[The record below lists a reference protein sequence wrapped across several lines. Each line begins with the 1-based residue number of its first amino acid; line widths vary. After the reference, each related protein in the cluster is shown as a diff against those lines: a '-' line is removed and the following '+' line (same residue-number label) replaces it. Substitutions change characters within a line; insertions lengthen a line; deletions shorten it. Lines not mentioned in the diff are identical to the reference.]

1 MAGGGVGEVVGD
13 RFDLVDEVVEV
24 IGEVWNLADDVWNL
38 ADEVRDLVNDVWDL
52 VNEVWNLVD
61 DVWNLVDEVR
71 NLVDEVWNLV
81 DDAWNIAYKPGNV
94 AHEVD
99 NYAKN
104 DPEPHRGLPGGR
116 APPRRPTIIAA
127 MTHLT
132 TMLRERLGLA
142 DPVPVDVQRGDIE
155 AFDGFDRERVE
166 YRGLEGDTIPA
177 FLFTPNSRETR
188 GGVVVFHQ
196 HNGEF
201 HFGKSEVA
209 GDVGSAFQAFGPALA
224 RRGLAVL
231 APDALTFE
239 DRRGAVRGVEP
250 DHYDW
255 LQHYNA
261 MTYRLLDGDVL
272 MRKCLD
278 DAQRAV
284 SVLLQVPRVD
294 AQRVGVA
301 GHSYGGYTALYHAA
315 VDARCRFACISGA
328 VCSFETRRRENTGL
342 TLFEAVP
349 GLARLIDTHDV
360 LAAIGP
366 RPTLVVS
373 GTGDKYSRDADEVVA
388 KVAGDFITEL
398 RVERGHALD
407 QERFDGIVEWVVG
420 RVSR

>member
-1 MAGGGVGEVVGD
+1 
-13 RFDLVDEVVEV
+13 
-24 IGEVWNLADDVWNL
+24 
-38 ADEVRDLVNDVWDL
+38 
-52 VNEVWNLVD
+52 
-61 DVWNLVDEVR
+61 
-71 NLVDEVWNLV
+71 
-81 DDAWNIAYKPGNV
+81 
-94 AHEVD
+94 
-99 NYAKN
+99 
-104 DPEPHRGLPGGR
+104 
-116 APPRRPTIIAA
+116 

-155 AFDGFDRERVE
+155 AFDGFDRERIE

-177 FLFTPNSRETR
+177 FLFTPNGRDTR

-209 GDVGSAFQAFGPALA
+209 GDVGSAYQAFGPALA

-250 DHYDW
+250 DYYDW

-261 MTYRLLDGDVL
+261 LTYRLLDGDVL

-284 SVLLQVPRVD
+284 SVLLQVPGVD

-328 VCSFETRRRENTGL
+328 VCSFETRRRENTGF

-373 GTGDKYSRDADEVVA
+373 GAEDKYSRDADEVVA

-407 QERFDGIVEWVVG
+407 QERFEAIVEWVVG
-420 RVSR
+420 QVAR